1 MKQKEQKYREAKKG
15 IQKAVK
21 KALVDWMGTQCEK
34 IKTCMNKNNSK
45 RTYQLLKDLI
55 SEKQGSS
62 STIQDRSGKCLIEDQ
77 EIHSRWIE
85 YCSELYTTMRVVTM
99 QSCTAVNAQKKIYNQ
114 SFVFLGKLRLK

>member
-1 MKQKEQKYREAKKG
+1 MG
-15 IQKAVK
+15 I
-21 KALVDWMGTQCEK
+21 QCEK
-34 IKTCMNKNNSK
+34 IKTCLNKNNSK

-55 SEKQGSS
+55 SEKQGGS

-99 QSCTAVNAQKKIYNQ
+99 QSCTAINARRRSTTSLSCSWEVEIEVA
-114 SFVFLGKLRLK
+114 SLKGGGGEKSARVE